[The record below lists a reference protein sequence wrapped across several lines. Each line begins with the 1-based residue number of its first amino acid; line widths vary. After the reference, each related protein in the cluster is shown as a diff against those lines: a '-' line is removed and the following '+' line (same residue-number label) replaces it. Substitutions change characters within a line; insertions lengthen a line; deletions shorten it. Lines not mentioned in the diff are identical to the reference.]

1 MAGDQGV
8 RASIVRT
15 FGFFRK
21 EFLSVFRQPRLL
33 VTLVL
38 GPFLILL
45 IFGIGYRENPQPFRT
60 LLVLGNEEA
69 RLAADQADLGE
80 AFGASIEL
88 VGTVTDTDEG
98 RRRLEADEV
107 DLLIVAPDEPLAAL
121 DSGEKAVFEV
131 VHREVDPVLRTS
143 IDLIARLS
151 VDEINR
157 RVLAEVVGT
166 AQEGSEQV
174 EQPLSTLREGSDR
187 LVAALEEGDEA
198 AADQEIEAMRA
209 DLAEAEE
216 TSAGSDDL
224 YASVADALGTSEDR
238 LFDRLASQLDAV
250 ESEGSEG
257 NALAEARAMNE
268 ILDQLETR
276 LGRAQELEPQLLVS
290 PFGVT
295 VTQENEVSRSPGIFY
310 SPGTLVL
317 LVQHLTLTFAALSL
331 VRERQ
336 LGLTEVFR
344 VSPLSTTEALIGKYL
359 GFGAIAVSIS
369 ALLTAVLAVF
379 GLEIGGS
386 IATYAVVMAL
396 LILASLGLGFIISG
410 LSKTD
415 TQAVQYSM
423 IALLVSIFFT
433 GFVLPL
439 ERLAEPVQVVSY
451 LIPATYGIRALHDL
465 IFRDAAVEPYVL
477 AGLVVYALALG
488 VGAWWMMRRDVIA
501 RPA

>member
-1 MAGDQGV
+1 MAGEQGV

-21 EFLSVFRQPRLL
+21 ELFSVFRQPRLL

-80 AFGASIEL
+80 AFGGSIDL
-88 VGTVTDTDEG
+88 VGTVTDPDEG
-98 RRRLEADEV
+98 RRRLEAGEV
-107 DLLIVAPDEPLAAL
+107 DLLIVAPEEPLAAL

-166 AQEGSEQV
+166 AQQESEQV
-174 EQPLSTLREGSDR
+174 EQPLTTLREGSDR
-187 LVAALEEGDEA
+187 LVVALEEGDED

-216 TSAGSDDL
+216 TSTGSDDL
-224 YASVADALGTSEDR
+224 YASVADALGTTEGQI
-238 LFDRLASQLDAV
+238 FDRVASQLEAI
-250 ESEGSEG
+250 ESGGSDGET
-257 NALAEARAMNE
+257 LDEARALNE
-268 ILDQLETR
+268 TLDQLETR
-276 LGRAQELEPQLLVS
+276 LGRAQELEPELLVS

-295 VTQENEVSRSPGIFY
+295 VTQVNDVSRSPGIFY

-359 GFGAIAVSIS
+359 GFGAIAASIT
-369 ALLTAVLAVF
+369 ALLTLVLAVF
-379 GLEIGGS
+379 GVGIGGS
-386 IATYAVVMAL
+386 IAMYAVVMAL
-396 LILASLGLGFIISG
+396 LILASLGLGFVISG
-410 LSKTD
+410 LAKTD
-415 TQAVQYSM
+415 SQAVQYSM

-451 LIPATYGIRALHDL
+451 LIPATYGIDALHDL
-465 IFRDAAVEPYVL
+465 IFRDSPVQPFLL
-477 AGLVVYALALG
+477 AGLVIYALVLG
-488 VGAWWMMRRDVIA
+488 AGAWWMMRRDVMA